1 MAFSLAT
8 ILLQAGV
15 TVDSLSSA
23 VADSIV
29 NASGPVQVVTKVVT
43 EEFSVIDLLGKG
55 GYVMYPIGFLFAAA
69 VFLFI
74 ERYLYIRKTAK
85 LDENFLH
92 TINDM
97 LQAGN
102 VQGAINF
109 CKATSYPIAKLLEKG
124 LSRLG
129 SPIRDIEAAIENK
142 AKVEI
147 YNMEKNLGIL
157 SAIARIAPMF
167 GFLGTVTGMIRTFHN
182 ISISNKIDI
191 STIAGG
197 IYEKMVTSA
206 SGLIVGI
213 IAYVLYTLLTTMI
226 DRTINKMEITAIDF
240 LDILHKPASKS

>member
-1 MAFSLAT
+1 MSFLPTT
-8 ILLQAGV
+8 ILLQAG
-15 TVDSLSSA
+15 A
-23 VADSIV
+23 QVADTTAGMIDTLANSQTV
-29 NASGPVQVVTKVVT
+29 QQASKVA
-43 EEFSVIDLLGKG
+43 EEFSVMDLLSKG
-55 GYVMYPIGFLFAAA
+55 GYVMYPIGLLFIGA

-97 LQAGN
+97 LVSGN
-102 VQGAINF
+102 IQSAITY
-109 CKATSYPIAKLLEKG
+109 CKTSQYPIAKLLEKG

-129 SPIRDIEAAIENK
+129 SPIRDIETAIENK

-240 LDILHKPASKS
+240 LDILHKPASK

>member
-1 MAFSLAT
+1 MSSILNL
-8 ILLQAGV
+8 ILLQA
-15 TVDSLSSA
+15 TA
-23 VADSIV
+23 
-29 NASGPVQVVTKVVT
+29 Q
-43 EEFSVIDLLGKG
+43 EEFTILSLLEKG
-55 GYVMYPIGFLFAAA
+55 GYVMYPILFLFSAA

-74 ERYLYIRKTAK
+74 ERYLYIRKTTK
-85 LDENFLH
+85 IDENFLH
-92 TINDM
+92 NINE
-97 LQAGN
+97 LLLAGN
-102 VQGAINF
+102 IQAAITY
-109 CKATSYPIAKLLEKG
+109 CKNSKFPIANMLERG
-124 LSRLG
+124 LGRLG
-129 SPIRDIEAAIENK
+129 SPIREIESAIENK
-142 AKVEI
+142 AKLEI

-157 SAIARIAPMF
+157 SSIARIAPMF

-240 LDILHKPASKS
+240 LDILHKPASKA